1 MESGRK
7 EDRDMTVS
15 EPSAAPLRVYLGT
28 APGVGKTYAMLNEGW
43 RRAQDGEQV
52 VVGWW
57 ERHGRPGTAAQ
68 IRELEVVPP
77 RSVRYRDRDFEELDV
92 DEIIRRH
99 PDVALVDE
107 LAHTTV
113 DDRRPRWQDV
123 QDLLDAGITV
133 LTTVNVANLDSVSE
147 FAALITGAGTAERVP
162 DSFVRDGEVTL
173 VDLPPEALRRR
184 VASGQVYADGMGGAL
199 SNYFRVS
206 NLSALSELAHAWVDG
221 TIDHVGP
228 DVVGRLGVTT
238 IPGRPAVLAGVTGSP
253 TGEAVLRRAAE
264 LAQTDDA
271 DLVAAH
277 IIVDDGLSRPPE
289 GRLAVYR
296 DFVADLGGMYLEIS
310 GTDVATTLAG
320 AARERGANR
329 VVVGRHRSRLE
340 ELWRGSI
347 ARRLR
352 RLLPDVVVDEV
363 RPA

>member
-1 MESGRK
+1 
-7 EDRDMTVS
+7 MTV
-15 EPSAAPLRVYLGT
+15 PQPPPGPLRVYLGT

-43 RRAQDGEQV
+43 RRAQDGERV

-57 ERHGRPGTAAQ
+57 ERHGRPGTATQ
-68 IRELEVVPP
+68 IRDLEIVPP
-77 RSVRYRDRDFEELDV
+77 RSVRYRDRDFDELDV
-92 DEIIRRH
+92 DEVIRRR
-99 PDVALVDE
+99 PEVVLVDE
-107 LAHTTV
+107 LAHTSV

-123 QDLLDAGITV
+123 RDLMDAGITV

-162 DSFVRDGEVTL
+162 DAFVRDGQVTL
-173 VDLPPEALRRR
+173 VDLPPDALRRR
-184 VASGQVYADGMGGAL
+184 VAGGQVYAEGMGGAL

-206 NLSALSELAHAWVDG
+206 NLSALSELANAWMDG
-221 TIDHVGP
+221 TIAQVGP
-228 DVVGRLGVTT
+228 DVVGRLGITT

-253 TGEAVLRRAAE
+253 SGEAVLRHAAE
-264 LAQTDDA
+264 LAETDDA

-277 IIVDDGLSRPPE
+277 VNVDDGLSHPPE

-296 DFVADLGGMYLEIS
+296 DFVAELGGTYLEIS

-320 AARERGANR
+320 AARDRGASR
-329 VVVGRHRSRLE
+329 VVVGRHRSRLQ
-340 ELWRGSI
+340 ELWRGSV